1 MQVNLGRE
9 CFFSVVRVSRWSCE
23 VCSESEVSYLL
34 IWKRKGCIH
43 FLISIADDVF
53 NWYKCSRG
61 WSPTKVGVL
70 YFLDPPVLCYVVT
83 IEDKTNNL
91 LNECNNNNIQLL
103 LFSTSIYYTKTFCRK
118 TNRSLY
124 CQRPDFRIVSHP
136 RLPGRPLGQ
145 ILRLGNVLT

>member
-1 MQVNLGRE
+1 MQVNLGWG

-23 VCSESEVSYLL
+23 VCLESEVSYLL

-43 FLISIADDVF
+43 FLISIASNDIYVQEF
-53 NWYKCSRG
+53 EAQLKLVYSTSLTPSSMLCSYYR
-61 WSPTKVGVL
+61 
-70 YFLDPPVLCYVVT
+70 D
-83 IEDKTNNL
+83 ETNNL
-91 LNECNNNNIQLL
+91 LNECHNSYYYSPL
-103 LFSTSIYYTKTFCRK
+103 LFITRKTFCRK

-145 ILRLGNVLT
+145 IVRLGNVLTWGPNY